1 MTSEIIS
8 ILPQSDGRAYV
19 RERHTDDLGA
29 VHEVEYLA
37 DPGADYQAVM
47 LARAPRITA
56 DLRQGELDKWLSVVR
71 DGNPIPTD
79 GCRYVSRNEAMA
91 YCLRTLAF
99 DPNPQ
104 GLYKAAW
111 MIPYFT
117 DAEFAAAG
125 LTAGQTAEVRT
136 RAATLDQARQM
147 LDTVAPVGDI

>member
-8 ILPQSDGRAYV
+8 IWPQSDGRAYV
-19 RERHTDDLGA
+19 RERHTDDFGA
-29 VHEVEYLA
+29 VHEVEYLV

-71 DGNPIPTD
+71 DGNPIPVD
-79 GCRYVSRNEAMA
+79 GCRYVSRDEAMV
-91 YCLRTLAF
+91 YCLRTLALSP
-99 DPNPQ
+99 DPQ
-104 GLYKAAW
+104 ALYRAAW
-111 MIPYFT
+111 MIPCFT
-117 DAEFAAAG
+117 DTEFAAAG
-125 LTAGQTAEVRT
+125 FTVTQTAEVRA